1 MFTLS
6 LKCSNCGGDLKIGSD
21 VEHFACG
28 YCGSSQVVHR
38 DGGIVTLK
46 AVEAAIAKVQLGTDR
61 TAAELA
67 VRRLKDDLDEV
78 GKKVRHLVQ
87 ANIAEKERSQAFLA
101 KAAAIVGIIPFL
113 WILFYS
119 TGWAVL
125 WAVVVF
131 AITLYLMVQSRSRI
145 DGRYQ
150 TKLNPLFEREDLLK
164 KRLIEQTRVLE
175 D

>member
-1 MFTLS
+1 MQSLS
-6 LKCSNCGGDLKIGSD
+6 LKCSNCGGDLNIGPD

-38 DGGIVTLK
+38 DGGIITLK
-46 AVEAAIAKVQLGTDR
+46 AVESAIAKVQLGADR

-67 VRRLKDDLDEV
+67 VRRLKDDLNEV
-78 GKKVRHLVQ
+78 NKQVRQIVQ
-87 ANIAEKERSQAFLA
+87 ANIAEKERSQALLA
-101 KAAAIVGIIPFL
+101 KAAALVGIIPFL

-125 WAVVVF
+125 WAAVVF

-145 DGRYQ
+145 DGLYQ
-150 TKLNPLFEREDLLK
+150 TKLNPLFEREASI
-164 KRLIEQTRVLE
+164 KRRIVEQLRTVE
-175 D
+175 N